1 MPASRGKPRTSF
13 ALLDPVTPQVGLFRA
28 LPDRP
33 GGRPAAS
40 ADGARLVM
48 ERAGV
53 THEYR
58 SAGPLGP
65 VEWRTLL
72 AVYALAGLAGDRVG
86 CPADSAVIGA
96 TGPQGRASAAPSI
109 RVRTTMYALL
119 REVGVGDSGRTRTR
133 LVEALK
139 RLASVRL
146 FLSRGART
154 LSAANLVSFAADEA
168 TGELLIGLS
177 PDAAAPILGEV
188 RQYVSVS
195 LDEVRALSS
204 PAAVILHAVLSA
216 RMNRGDTCRYGVDT
230 VGDLVYGAT
239 TDAATRRKRRGRVRS
254 AVAELGRLADWQT
267 SADGDVVTV
276 HRLPRR
282 PCDQSRTAVQA
293 VTPGRATSHAPPSA
307 NPGGP
312 PGSAPSLN
320 PSY

>member
-1 MPASRGKPRTSF
+1 MPAFRGKPRASF
-13 ALLDPVTPQVGLFRA
+13 ALLDPVTPQIGLFRA

-33 GGRPAAS
+33 GRRPAAS
-40 ADGARLVM
+40 GDGAGLVM

-58 SAGPLGP
+58 AAGPLGP

-72 AVYALAGLAGDRVG
+72 AVYALAGLAGERVG
-86 CPADSAVIGA
+86 CPADSAVVEA
-96 TGPQGRASAAPSI
+96 TGPEGQAAAAPSI

-133 LVEALK
+133 LVESLK

-146 FLSRGART
+146 FLSRGTRT
-154 LSAANLVSFAADEA
+154 LSAANLLSFGADER
-168 TGELLIGLS
+168 TGELMIGLS
-177 PDAAAPILGEV
+177 PDVAAPILGEA
-188 RQYVSVS
+188 RQYAFVS

-216 RMNRGDTCRYGVDT
+216 RVDRGGTCRYGVDT
-230 VGDLVYGAT
+230 IGDVVYGPT
-239 TDAATRRKRRGRVRS
+239 TDAATRRKRRGRVRA

-267 SADGDVVTV
+267 SADGEVVTV

-282 PCDQSRTAVQA
+282 PCDQSRTAVRL
-293 VTPGRATSHAPPSA
+293 VTPSRATGHALTSPNS
-307 NPGGP
+307 GGP
-312 PGSAPSLN
+312 PRSAPSPN
-320 PSY
+320 ASY